1 MAVIRNPYGVRQR
14 NPLVDELL
22 KKAQAESSNIT
33 PAQYTAESYGGRFP
47 IGSLTA
53 DILSGVR
60 ERNIRKEAEQASA
73 EERDALSKLMQV
85 RGDPEKYQVDASGNI
100 TTTSLMP
107 KEEVEGFDISQLGRT
122 GTYNPAQTGSGVML
136 DQSLANTM
144 GTSQEDDA
152 QNLAIALK
160 AAEARKTT
168 GTSASQLEQDM
179 LTEKTTPVTFTYGA
193 EKDPN
198 FLDRMLGK
206 SLRKEEISNI
216 NDLAIKAGISPFD
229 LQKYD
234 LERKRADEKFELEKD
249 KFTQENK
256 KTELQTKKLTFEILN
271 KQLDNKIKSLEV
283 DEKSTDYEN
292 ATLAKKAQNNLQK
305 EGEKLGLEGYKLMRY
320 VGSEL
325 LNQGFAEQ
333 GNTLLSQSSID
344 PSKIVDLTKD
354 ANKIETKKFDELGKQ
369 ISNLDQIAYAATSK
383 EATDS
388 YAIMIKFLKG
398 LDGSVVKEGEV
409 RTYNDFQGFLKGI
422 EARYSKF
429 KGKGFP
435 PDLKMAMYNNIKDY
449 VSGLVSD
456 YNENK
461 FNKIQS
467 YYGNPEAFAGQT
479 LNIDAVYGGS
489 TIGQDKLDKMG
500 LKVKLLGNDLTGMDN
515 LSDDFIFRK
524 SGMDIVEQLE
534 KEEELE
540 LKKNKGNW
548 WKRK

>member
-152 QNLAIALK
+152 QNLAIALR

-168 GTSASQLEQDM
+168 GTPASQLEQDM

-234 LERKRADEKFELEKD
+234 AEQQMRQEAFELKKKEFATKEKQAAD
-249 KFTQENK
+249 KSALDQLNLVAKRLEIEGKNIANTKNYKELEDYNQK
-256 KTELQTKKLTFEILN
+256 KTY
-271 KQLDNKIKSLEV
+271 V
-283 DEKSTDYEN
+283 DLIN
-292 ATLAKKAQNNLQK
+292 AKAT
-305 EGEKLGLEGYKLMRY
+305 ELGLEGEERADYLARNFAKKGYFDL
-320 VGSEL
+320 SEP
-325 LNQGFAEQ
+325 
-333 GNTLLSQSSID
+333 ID
-344 PSKIVDLTKD
+344 KRIFKSK
-354 ANKIETKKFDELGKQ
+354 ETKEGNIAKYRKEEKATFKPLKKGIDNYKKLRNALQGKTGT
-369 ISNLDQIAYAATSK
+369 DAYAA
-383 EATDS
+383 
-388 YAIMIKFLKG
+388 MISFIKN
-398 LDGSVVKEGEV
+398 LDDSVVREGEV
-409 RTYNDFQGFLKGI
+409 AAFGSFQGIFVNVKREFAKAQGENMPESMRTAILKLATENI
-422 EARYSKF
+422 NNQINDYNM
-429 KGKGFP
+429 GKS
-435 PDLKMAMYNNIKDY
+435 DAMVNFYGKNDY
-449 VSGLVSD
+449 TANDIYSGLTFSTE
-456 YNENK
+456 NEDDDE
-461 FNKIQS
+461 
-467 YYGNPEAFAGQT
+467 Y
-479 LNIDAVYGGS
+479 
-489 TIGQDKLDKMG
+489 KLDS
-500 LKVKLLGNDLTGMDN
+500 LLGNN
-515 LSDDFIFRK
+515 
-524 SGMDIVEQLE
+524 VEDWR
-534 KEEELE
+534 
-540 LKKNKGNW
+540 NF
-548 WKRK
+548 